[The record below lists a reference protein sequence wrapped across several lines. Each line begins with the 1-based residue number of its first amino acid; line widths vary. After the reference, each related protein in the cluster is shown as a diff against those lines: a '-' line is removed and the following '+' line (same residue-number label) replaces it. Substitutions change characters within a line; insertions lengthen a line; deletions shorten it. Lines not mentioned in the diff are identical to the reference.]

1 MRHGRGCTAA
11 LWPLALMPRWLWFT
25 PLALLVVAVA
35 IWAFR
40 LGWIAVTISET
51 DVINTY
57 AQRYLEEAGAT
68 ARLTDC
74 TGLPGTG
81 EGVWIIVRCVR
92 AGQRFDYPVDRFG
105 RLLDLV
111 DGVPQPGVPQT

>member
-1 MRHGRGCTAA
+1 
-11 LWPLALMPRWLWFT
+11 MPRWLWFT

-40 LGWIAVTISET
+40 LGWIAVTISES

-57 AQRYLEEAGAT
+57 AQRYLEEAGST
-68 ARLTDC
+68 ALLTDC

-81 EGVWIIVRCVR
+81 DGVWIIVRCTQ
-92 AGQRFDYPVDRFG
+92 AELQFDYPVDRFG
-105 RLLDLV
+105 RLLDLP
-111 DGVPQPGVPQT
+111 DGRTQPGVPQT